1 MIQMSN
7 KIRYVLFGLGAILL
21 FFLAWYFSAIVT
33 YIAISVVLATMGRPL
48 VRWLTKLKIGKFRLS
63 KGISALITLITMCL
77 LCFGFFRLFIPILV
91 DKFNYFSK
99 VDLESFFLT
108 IEEPVAWI
116 TNFLYGE
123 PISLSDKS
131 IIELISTK
139 LASFF
144 KVSELSGMLGTIIG
158 AIGSL
163 FIALF
168 SISFITFFFLKEE
181 GSFIK
186 GVLLLVPSGYE
197 ERFEKSINRISKLLN
212 RYLIGILLEVFI
224 VMSLDTIGLMIVG
237 LSFSDSI
244 VIGMLCGLFNVIP
257 YLGPWIGSII
267 GVVIGVAININTDFR
282 TELMPLIGFMLI
294 VFVAVQLI
302 DNILLQP
309 LIYSSSVKAHPLEIF
324 LVIMAAGSLAGV
336 IGMIVAIP
344 SYTIIRVLAAEFLS
358 NVKLVRKI
366 TEKM

>member
-1 MIQMSN
+1 MNN
-7 KIRYVLFGLGAILL
+7 KTRYVLFGLGALL
-21 FFLAWYFSAIVT
+21 LIFLAWYFSDIIT

-48 VRWLTKLKIGKFRLS
+48 VRWLSKLKLGKVRLS
-63 KGISALITLITMCL
+63 TGVSALITLITMWL
-77 LCFGFFRLFIPILV
+77 LCFGFFRLIIPILV
-91 DKFNYFSK
+91 EKFNYFSK
-99 VDLESFFLT
+99 VDLESFFIA
-108 IEEPVAWI
+108 IEKPIAWI
-116 TNFLYGE
+116 SNFLYGE

-131 IIELISTK
+131 IIDLIGSK

-144 KVSELSGMLGTIIG
+144 KVSELSGMLGTIVG
-158 AIGSL
+158 VIGSL

-181 GSFIK
+181 GSFRK
-186 GVLLLVPSGYE
+186 GIMLLVPTGYE
-197 ERFEKSINRISKLLN
+197 ERFEKSMNRIARLLN
-212 RYLIGILLEVFI
+212 RYLIGIVLEIFI

-267 GVVIGVAININTDFR
+267 GAVIGIAININTDFQ
-282 TELMPLIGFMLI
+282 TELLPLIGFMLI
-294 VFVAVQLI
+294 VFVAVQLV

-336 IGMIVAIP
+336 VGMIVAIP
-344 SYTIIRVLAAEFLS
+344 TYTILRVLAAEFLS